1 MQTGQLMS
9 ISQFSRLLL
18 QAQFSLE
25 SHSNPQI
32 INQHISAEEELL

>member
-9 ISQFSRLLL
+9 IQQFSRLLP

-25 SHSNPQI
+25 SHSNPNI
-32 INQHISAEEELL
+32 VIQHIGAGEDAL